1 MIELLAANWVWIVAV
16 ALFVGMHRRGH
27 GCGMH
32 GSHGGHTGHQGHAT
46 PDHENTDH
54 ERSAERADTDRSTT

>member
-1 MIELLAANWVWIVAV
+1 MIELLAANWVWIAAI
-16 ALFVGMHRRGH
+16 ALFVAMHRRGH

-32 GSHGGHTGHQGHAT
+32 GGHGGHHSDHQGHDTA
-46 PDHENTDH
+46 DH